1 MRGEKLIM
9 TWDLFNAIM
18 TVAAFFMSAAS
29 LIWQFISHFTDIKID
44 VVRIYRHVGDL
55 GPQYIFRMHFI
66 NNSPT
71 AVSISKLIVKNGEE
85 RVEVECSKLRLI
97 KIVHRSST
105 AKRINGEVE
114 VAEKITD
121 RGRLYSHELPFKVEG
136 YGVEGGEFY
145 LLDKDNKLKI
155 DEVSTLTVIACTNKK
170 NIEFEIPIKDVLM
183 WDDFEVCLE

>member
-1 MRGEKLIM
+1 MKGEKLIM
-9 TWDLFNAIM
+9 NWDLLDAIV
-18 TVAAFFMSAAS
+18 TVAAFLMSAVS
-29 LIWQFISHFTDIKID
+29 LIWQFVSHFADIKLD

-55 GPQYIFRMHFI
+55 EPQYIFRMHFI
-66 NNSPT
+66 NNSST
-71 AVSISKLIVKNGEE
+71 AVIVKNGEE

-97 KIVHRSST
+97 KIIHRSST
-105 AKRINGEVE
+105 AKGINGEVE
-114 VAEKITD
+114 VTEKITD

-155 DEVSTLTVIACTNKK
+155 DEVSTLTVIVCTNKK